1 MTIVMLPDAQADLLD
16 LQDCMLDRWTAGP
29 LDRWTAGPL
38 DRWTAGPLDRW
49 TAGRMI
55 CGLPLKRTSLPS
67 WRVWTRA

>member
-1 MTIVMLPDAQADLLD
+1 MTIVMLPDAQAHLLD
-16 LQDCMLDRWTAGP
+16 LQDCM
-29 LDRWTAGPL
+29 
-38 DRWTAGPLDRW
+38 LDRW

>member
-1 MTIVMLPDAQADLLD
+1 MTIVILPDAQADLLD
-16 LQDCMLDRWTAGP
+16 LQDCM
-29 LDRWTAGPL
+29 L